1 MSSLQYQGLESGFGK
16 VGAAG
21 KAIVA
26 SADN

>member
-1 MSSLQYQGLESGFGK
+1 MSTLQYQRFESGFGK